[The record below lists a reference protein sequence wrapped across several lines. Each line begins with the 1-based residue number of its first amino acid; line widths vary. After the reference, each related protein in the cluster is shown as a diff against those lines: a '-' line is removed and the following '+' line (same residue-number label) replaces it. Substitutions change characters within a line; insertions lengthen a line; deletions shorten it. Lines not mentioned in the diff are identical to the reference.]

1 MIDPAG
7 PSLCSNDNRRPR
19 IVLAHD
25 WVVARRGGEL
35 VLDAIAC
42 ALAPRADLVALLT
55 MFHAGVGIG
64 PAIDTLPVTTSALNA
79 LPRGARRW
87 VLPLYPA
94 ATAQLSR
101 RLASLHAARP
111 IDLLVSTS
119 SVAAKSVRT
128 PPGVPHLCY
137 CHTPARYLWSQ
148 GANYRAGGVK
158 GLARSAGLTLF
169 RNPLRRWDRTTAR
182 GVTAF
187 LANSTHTRDQ
197 IRRVWDRDAMVL
209 HPPVRTDFFTLD
221 PGTERDGSLLVVSAL
236 EPYKKVELAIEA
248 AAIAGRRL
256 VVIGTGSHAGALREH
271 ARRVPGAQIEFR
283 GAADDAVVRD
293 AMRRA
298 AAFLMPQTEDFGITA
313 VEAQACGMP
322 VIARAAGGALDSVL
336 QGVTGVLVEDPTPS
350 SLADAIEKIPPNC
363 GGACRSHA
371 EGFGPERFAEVFL
384 DHVDRFLPGRF

>member
-35 VLDAIAC
+35 VLDAIAH

-55 MFHAGVGIG
+55 MFHAGVRIG
-64 PAIDTLPVTTSALNA
+64 PEIDALPVTTTTLNA
-79 LPRGARRW
+79 LPGGTRRW
-87 VLPLYPA
+87 LLPLYPVA
-94 ATAQLSR
+94 AAELSR
-101 RLASLHAARP
+101 RLGTLHAARP
-111 IDLLVSTS
+111 IDLLISTS
-119 SVAAKSVRT
+119 SVAAKSIRP

-137 CHTPARYLWSQ
+137 CHTPARYLWAQ
-148 GANYRAGGVK
+148 GGDYSTGGFK

-169 RNPLRRWDRTTAR
+169 RAPLRQWDRSTAR
-182 GVTAF
+182 RVTAF

-197 IRRVWDRDAMVL
+197 IGQAWDRDAAVL
-209 HPPVRTDFFTLD
+209 HPPVRTDFFTPD
-221 PGTERDGSLLVVSAL
+221 PRVARDGSLLVVSAL

-271 ARRVPGAQIEFR
+271 ARRHPGAEIEFR
-283 GAADDAVVRD
+283 GAADDAGVRD

-313 VEAQACGMP
+313 VEAQACGTP
-322 VIARAAGGALDSVL
+322 VIARATGGALDSVL
-336 QGVTGVLVEDPTPS
+336 NDRTGILVKDPSPTS
-350 SLADAIEKIPPNC
+350 FAAAIDHLPPNC
-363 GGACRSHA
+363 GGACRTHA
-371 EGFGPERFAEVFL
+371 EAFSPDRFASAFL
-384 DHVDRFLPGRF
+384 DQVARYLIAGF